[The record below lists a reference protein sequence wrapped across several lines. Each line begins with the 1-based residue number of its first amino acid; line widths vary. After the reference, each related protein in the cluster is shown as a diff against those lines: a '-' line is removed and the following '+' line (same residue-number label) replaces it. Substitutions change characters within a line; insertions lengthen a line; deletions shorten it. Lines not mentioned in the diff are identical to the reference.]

1 MSEHDGRTAFVRA
14 YRERATQLGTL
25 LLAVEWHALSH
36 TLAGENITLTAER
49 AAAWASRG
57 YRPDEAVSRIR
68 AGVTPELDGDLERH
82 AEDMAG
88 GRVAHLRSR
97 LIDMVDDG
105 TLVLPDED

>member
-1 MSEHDGRTAFVRA
+1 MSEHDGRTAWVRT
-14 YRERATQLGTL
+14 YRQHATQLGTL
-25 LLAVEWHALSH
+25 LLAVEWHKLSN
-36 TLAGENITLTAER
+36 TLASENITLTAEQ

-57 YRPDEAVSRIR
+57 YQSDEAVPLIR
-68 AGVTPELDGDLERH
+68 SGVTPELDGDLERH

-97 LIDMVDDG
+97 LIDMVDGG